1 MQRSSGSRF
10 LPLFIVFIVIVLI
23 VVAVV
28 SIGRAIF
35 SGTQDTTSEVTDQ
48 GQTELLKTDDGNS
61 VQLTV
66 RGPIVAEEEFKS
78 YTIVVSPNER
88 IMTIYKGYL
97 EDVTKQ
103 KELSNNTRAYE
114 QFVYAL
120 DKANMMKGVVPEDD
134 AKNDLRGICANGYIY
149 EYSVLVNDDA
159 VKRLWT
165 STCDGSKGSLQA
177 STDQLNNLF
186 FAQIPNARE
195 LVPFKS
201 SGLRL
206 SF

>member
-1 MQRSSGSRF
+1 MQRSGSRF
-10 LPLFIVFIVIVLI
+10 FPLFIVFIIIVLV

-28 SIGRAIF
+28 SIGRALF
-35 SGTQDTTSEVTDQ
+35 SGTQNATPAEVDK
-48 GQTELLKTDDGNS
+48 GQSELLKTDDGNS
-61 VQLTV
+61 VRMTV
-66 RGPIVAEEEFKS
+66 RGPIVAEEDFKS
-78 YTIVVSPNER
+78 YTITVSPDDR
-88 IMTIYKGYL
+88 TMAIYKGYL
-97 EDVTKQ
+97 EDVTKE
-103 KELSNNTRAYE
+103 KSLSNNTRAYE

-134 AKNDLRGICANGYIY
+134 AKNDLRGICASGYIY
-149 EYSVLVNDDA
+149 EYSVLVNDDP

-201 SGLRL
+201 SGPRFSL
-206 SF
+206 